1 MIVYLIKSTLCLSA
15 FLLVYYFLFER
26 ENMPVF
32 KRFYLLGSLIFS
44 YLIPFVAF
52 EFQAENTVVAVS
64 QNLQTIILPAI
75 EINAEKNYSN
85 TILLS
90 IYGIV
95 TFIFF
100 SRFIWNLL
108 NIQKVKRNAEI
119 TNFQSAK
126 LALVDAPILPHTF
139 GSTIFVN
146 KQSYLNR
153 TIEAEIFTHEL
164 THVRE
169 KHTLD
174 IIFVELLKTAF
185 WFNPLLI
192 LYKRAI
198 QLNHEFLADQKVVSS
213 SKNAALYQKLLLRQG
228 NPHTTFYLTSNLNSF
243 LKTKKR
249 FIMMTK
255 TTSTRTQLLKK
266 TIVAPIFIGLFIL
279 GSSITFAQDYSQ
291 NKPEE
296 KSKEIIAADK
306 KLYEEYLKNYEEYKS
321 DPKKLIQHFEE
332 TIYQAEDKKPD
343 FPGGMMKFYEFVGH
357 NFKAPEEKISGKVY
371 VKFIVETDGSLS
383 NFKILRDI
391 GYGTGEEAVRVLKL
405 SPKWIPAEK
414 DGKKVAAEFSLPI
427 TIHGN

>member
-1 MIVYLIKSTLCLSA
+1 MIVYLLKSTLCLSA
-15 FLLVYYFLFER
+15 LLLVYYFLFER

-32 KRFYLLGSLIFS
+32 KRFYLLSSLIFS
-44 YLIPFVAF
+44 YLIPFVTF
-52 EFQAENTVVAVS
+52 EFQTKNTVVAVS

-75 EINAEKNYSN
+75 EVNAEKNYSN

-95 TFIFF
+95 TFIFL

-119 TNFQSAK
+119 INFQNAK

-153 TIEAEIFTHEL
+153 TIETEIFTHEL
-164 THVRE
+164 THVKE

-192 LYKRAI
+192 LYKHAI

-213 SKNAALYQKLLLRQG
+213 SENAALYQKLLLRQG

-255 TTSTRTQLLKK
+255 TTSTQTQLLKK
-266 TIVAPIFIGLFIL
+266 AVVAPIFLGLFIM
-279 GSSITFAQDYSQ
+279 GSSITFAQDSPVQ
-291 NKPEE
+291 EE
-296 KSKEIIAADK
+296 RTEA
-306 KLYEEYLKNYEEYKS
+306 
-321 DPKKLIQHFEE
+321 P
-332 TIYQAEDKKPD
+332 IYQAVDKKPD
-343 FPGGMMKFYEFVGH
+343 FPGGIQEFYNFVGL
-357 NFKAPEEKISGKVY
+357 NYKMPDVKDLKGRVYISFV
-371 VKFIVETDGSLS
+371 VEPDGTLTNIKSA
-383 NFKILRDI
+383 RDI
-391 GYGTGEEAVRVLKL
+391 GHGTGEEAIRVLKL
-405 SPKWIPAEK
+405 SPKWVPGEQ
-414 DGKKVAAEFSLPI
+414 DGKKVRVLFSLPI
-427 TIHGN
+427 SIVGN